1 MGLLSLTGRRSDP
14 GDARPGLR
22 WASSDSAIVSV
33 ALKVHSRCTEAG
45 TGSGRKCFAIRIQ
58 SHILRAARP
67 SATIQGKSAWRSVL
81 RNALKTCSNGGSD
94 HGVGEAGGP
103 QRLSSR
109 FFPRNCRLE
118 SLARFARNPICRR
131 SQESRTRRR
140 GPGGRRCKELRK
152 LSRFSTGP
160 DGLSCRRVSLSAVT
174 DSPKLLNY
182 IPLLHLQTGGS
193 VSFAHRPSQNVGVT
207 LPASDR

>member
-58 SHILRAARP
+58 PHILRAARP

-81 RNALKTCSNGGSD
+81 RNALKTCSNGGSETMGGRVAWSTAPLVALLSAQLPA
-94 HGVGEAGGP
+94 GVLGKVCHEI
-103 QRLSSR
+103 
-109 FFPRNCRLE
+109 
-118 SLARFARNPICRR
+118 PICRR

-140 GPGGRRCKELRK
+140 GPG
-152 LSRFSTGP
+152 
-160 DGLSCRRVSLSAVT
+160 DGEVRNCVSCRDFPRVL
-174 DSPKLLNY
+174 
-182 IPLLHLQTGGS
+182 TGCHAGE
-193 VSFAHRPSQNVGVT
+193 
-207 LPASDR
+207 